1 MARRSRSQQNA
12 QRNARIMFASLA
24 ILVVAS
30 MVLSMVVSTPTV
42 TPPAVTTP
50 AAQTAPLP
58 LTTP

>member
-12 QRNARIMFASLA
+12 QRNARIMFAILA
-24 ILVVAS
+24 VLVVAS
-30 MVLSMVVSTPTV
+30 MVLSMVSSTSTVV
-42 TPPAVTTP
+42 TPNASTP